1 MPHYELFTC
10 LYNTPPNT
18 LPLQKAQGVVCLTSL
33 ALFFFFFF
41 WKGRGSTKVSQ
52 GSVAHIEISTAILRP
67 SRRDRSIPVTEN
79 CPHKHF

>member
-41 WKGRGSTKVSQ
+41 FLEGERFHQGLTSECGS
-52 GSVAHIEISTAILRP
+52 H
-67 SRRDRSIPVTEN
+67 
-79 CPHKHF
+79 

>member
-41 WKGRGSTKVSQ
+41 LEGERFHQGLTSECGS
-52 GSVAHIEISTAILRP
+52 H
-67 SRRDRSIPVTEN
+67 
-79 CPHKHF
+79 